1 MRGVGSQTCVEVGR
15 QKRVPKRQ
23 LWEAWGAQ
31 TRVATGRQIGRQNV
45 KYERR
50 GGLRALSQMD
60 AKRDAKTSSMRGVG
74 AQSPVP
80 NGRQMGRQNVNYER
94 RGRSSV
100 GPTGT
105 PKRQL

>member
-1 MRGVGSQTCVEVGR
+1 MSKITSIIGGCGVQLCVE
-15 QKRVPKRQ
+15 
-23 LWEAWGAQ
+23 
-31 TRVATGRQIGRQNV
+31 IGRQMGRQNANYDRRGDQLGVANGRQMGHQNV
-45 KYERR
+45 KW
-50 GGLRALSQMD
+50 
-60 AKRDAKTSSMRGVG
+60 DAKTSITRGVG

-100 GPTGT
+100 GPNGT